1 MTDHTEVLDRAEAT
15 HEELLDAYKIH
26 NEDRARFHALL
37 GAEAT
42 GSEAIGLLSKY
53 GPMLA
58 KYTGAGGAGAGILT
72 VLGNVFP
79 PLATMLGL
87 GG

>member
-1 MTDHTEVLDRAEAT
+1 MTDHKNVLDKAEAT
-15 HEELLDAYKIH
+15 HDELLAAYEIH
-26 NEDRARFHALL
+26 NQDRARFHALL
-37 GAEAT
+37 GAEAK

-79 PLATMLGL
+79 PLAAVLGL